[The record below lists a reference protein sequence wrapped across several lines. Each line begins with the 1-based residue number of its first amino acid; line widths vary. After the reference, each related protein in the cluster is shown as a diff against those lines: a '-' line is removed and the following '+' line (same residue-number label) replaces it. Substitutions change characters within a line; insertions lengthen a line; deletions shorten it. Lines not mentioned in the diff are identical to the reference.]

1 LLKLVNLLL
10 LRLKRRLSRVSARS
24 QAKTLSLI
32 GRRVTRGTG
41 GRIFKI
47 KVPTAKLIHRLRP
60 VMTRKNKLLSRKVLK
75 VLFLIL
81 ILLKKKT
88 RFINW
93 IRRGTSSQMKARLK
107 AQPITPTSLTP
118 LMNKRKSRS
127 LGSRARAS
135 FTMTQQMRIGEGPVT
150 TLLGIMIAHP
160 SIGAPTAEEAM
171 CRMVDQW
178 GNNRLDLI
186 TQITIVVDSRQMA
199 RVAGV
204 ASEVS
209 LMEAPRIKEA
219 ATSAM
224 SSKCI
229 EDPVKWVL
237 KVTLPQVM
245 VGQGM

>member
-1 LLKLVNLLL
+1 
-10 LRLKRRLSRVSARS
+10 
-24 QAKTLSLI
+24 
-32 GRRVTRGTG
+32 
-41 GRIFKI
+41 
-47 KVPTAKLIHRLRP
+47 
-60 VMTRKNKLLSRKVLK
+60 
-75 VLFLIL
+75 
-81 ILLKKKT
+81 
-88 RFINW
+88 
-93 IRRGTSSQMKARLK
+93 
-107 AQPITPTSLTP
+107 
-118 LMNKRKSRS
+118 
-127 LGSRARAS
+127 
-135 FTMTQQMRIGEGPVT
+135 MRIGEGPVT
-150 TLLGIMIAHP
+150 TLLGIMIAHF

-186 TQITIVVDSRQMA
+186 TQITIVVDSMQMA